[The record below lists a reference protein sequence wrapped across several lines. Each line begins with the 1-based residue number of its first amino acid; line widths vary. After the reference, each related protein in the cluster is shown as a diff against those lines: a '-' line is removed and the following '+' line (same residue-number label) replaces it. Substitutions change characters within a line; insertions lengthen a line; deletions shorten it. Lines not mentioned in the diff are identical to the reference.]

1 MGHRPAA
8 QGLRECQIPHL
19 ELDPRL
25 GQGRVHLVQ
34 GGVLLGE
41 EEGLQVLRQQL
52 PALLPECVVAG
63 RRHEKGDQLCMAQ
76 PGKGGNVCSK
86 APLATGICNTA
97 IHSHTG

>member
-8 QGLRECQIPHL
+8 QGLKEGQIPHL
-19 ELDPRL
+19 GLDPRL

-52 PALLPECVVAG
+52 PALLPECVDASHLHG
-63 RRHEKGDQLCMAQ
+63 RGGQLCMAQ

-86 APLATGICNTA
+86 APLATGICSTA
-97 IHSHTG
+97 IHCHSE